1 LTDGTPQAGKLSVS
15 ATGDFHHETST
26 ACSLVLAAVFVSYA
40 YTYCISSNNSA
51 MVLSYQWLPMSIQC
65 GEAMAR
71 RRKED
76 GRVGSASHGM
86 GRRWGRCFSC
96 GSPRGVLNRETVPER
111 CHSSGAVVDVCRAA
125 PTRTQRAERAANG
138 GGVYVSR
145 ALAVSPRAPC
155 IMAQRVARPAPYN
168 SRNCLPPK

>member
-1 LTDGTPQAGKLSVS
+1 MGERTKD
-15 ATGDFHHETST
+15 TGEAFPEWTKFLFLFFAHT
-26 ACSLVLAAVFVSYA
+26 

-51 MVLSYQWLPMSIQC
+51 IVLSYQWLPMSIQC

-76 GRVGSASHGM
+76 GRVGSAPHGM

-168 SRNCLPPK
+168 SRNCLPPKKLRREIQ